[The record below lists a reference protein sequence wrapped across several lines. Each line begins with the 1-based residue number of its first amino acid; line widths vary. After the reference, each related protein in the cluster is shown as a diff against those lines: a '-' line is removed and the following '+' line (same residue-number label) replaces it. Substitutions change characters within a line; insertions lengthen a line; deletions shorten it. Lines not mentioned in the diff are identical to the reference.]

1 MAMVM
6 RVFSVGLRSQ
16 SLIVPY
22 KLQRSFF
29 CNSSNPL
36 LVKLLRLPISQIKST
51 LDSQHPFTLNSFEFS
66 WNTLVTNL
74 SSSSP
79 EKARLVLEWRLER
92 KDDEIDHNQYSDLIS
107 LCANIQNVSLA
118 LRLFTSMEIMENSE
132 GYKPNSQTYDTFVLG
147 FSHLRDV
154 DKMQA
159 WFAAKKAA
167 GFPANL
173 QNYESVIF
181 AFVRTKD
188 FDSADRFYEEMIS
201 VGVMPSVCIL
211 EYVLEGLC
219 KRRKCDRVR
228 DFLNF
233 LLECKFEISGNMIE
247 KIVEL
252 YYELGKVDEMEKLLE
267 TLMELNQVGEALLR
281 LHCGLIRLYAKLDR
295 LDDVEYSVGRMM
307 SQEMIFRSPDDVEK
321 VISSYFSKE
330 AYDRLDLFME
340 HIKGYYKLTRST
352 YDLLVAGYRRAG
364 LTEKLDL
371 IVKDMKLAG
380 F

>member
-92 KDDEIDHNQYSDLIS
+92 MRKDDEIDHDQYSDLIS

-118 LRLFTSMEIMENSE
+118 LRLFTSMEASGIKPSATDFNSLIHACL
-132 GYKPNSQTYDTFVLG
+132 SSTT
-147 FSHLRDV
+147 
-154 DKMQA
+154 
-159 WFAAKKAA
+159 KKAA

-295 LDDVEYSVGRMM
+295 LDDVEYSVG
-307 SQEMIFRSPDDVEK
+307 
-321 VISSYFSKE
+321 
-330 AYDRLDLFME
+330 
-340 HIKGYYKLTRST
+340 G
-352 YDLLVAGYRRAG
+352 
-364 LTEKLDL
+364 
-371 IVKDMKLAG
+371 
-380 F
+380 